1 MSFQINA
8 IYCGDCADTMDRIPE
23 ESVDLI
29 YADPPFFSNQRHEM
43 LADDDHE
50 VRAFDDRWEGGI
62 QDYIAWMEPRLRRCS
77 KILRSSGSMY
87 LHCDWHAGHYL
98 KVLMDQIFG
107 ASNFQREI
115 IWKIGWVS
123 GFKSRAK
130 NYIRNHETLLFY
142 TKSKEFTFNKVYV
155 PHPKGYE
162 RRGGGKNPRGVPLDD
177 VWLDVHSIQH
187 LSFSKE
193 KLGYPTQ
200 KPEALL
206 SRLIQVSS
214 NKGDL
219 VLDPFCGSGT
229 TVAAAHKLGR
239 RWVGIDVSPAA
250 CKLAT
255 RRMGLLGVRGLDAV
269 RLPIDGRFLV

>member
-1 MSFQINA
+1 
-8 IYCGDCADTMDRIPE
+8 MDRFPE

-43 LADDDHE
+43 LAGGDHE
-50 VRAFDDRWEGGI
+50 ARAFDDRWEGGI
-62 QDYIAWMEPRLRRCS
+62 QDFIAWIDPRLRLCHT
-77 KILRSSGSMY
+77 LLGNNGSMY

-115 IWKIGWVS
+115 IWKIGWAS
-123 GFKSRAK
+123 GFKSRAR
-130 NYIRNHETLLFY
+130 NYIRNHETLLLY
-142 TKSKEFTFNKVYV
+142 TKTREFTFNKVYV

-162 RRGGGKNPRGVPLDD
+162 RRGGGENPKGVPLDD
-177 VWLDVHSIQH
+177 VWLDIHSIQH

-206 SRLIQVSS
+206 SRLIEVSS
-214 NKGDL
+214 NRGDL

-239 RWVGIDVSPAA
+239 RWIGIDKSPAA
-250 CKLAT
+250 CRLT
-255 RRMGLLGVRGLDAV
+255 VRRMGILGVEGLETV
-269 RLPIDGRFLV
+269 GLPRTGRRVA

>member
-8 IYCGDCADTMDRIPE
+8 IYCGDCADVMDRFPE

-29 YADPPFFSNQRHEM
+29 YADPPFFSNQRHEI
-43 LADDDHE
+43 LAGDGHE

-62 QDYIAWMEPRLRRCS
+62 QDYIAWIEPRLRRCS
-77 KILRSSGSMY
+77 RILRNNGSMY

-115 IWKIGWVS
+115 IWKIGWAS

-142 TKSKEFTFNKVYV
+142 TKSKDFTFNKVYV

-177 VWLDVHSIQH
+177 VWLGINSIQH

-229 TVAAAHKLGR
+229 TLAAAHKLGR
-239 RWVGIDVSPAA
+239 RWIGIDASPAA
-250 CKLAT
+250 CKLMT
-255 RRMGLLGVRGLDAV
+255 RRMGLLGVKDLEAVGLPPAGSSV
-269 RLPIDGRFLV
+269 A

>member
-1 MSFQINA
+1 LNRVP
-8 IYCGDCADTMDRIPE
+8 G

-29 YADPPFFSNQRHEM
+29 YADPPFFSNQRYEM
-43 LADDDHE
+43 LGAEDRE
-50 VRAFDDRWEGGI
+50 IRAFDDRWEGGI
-62 QDYIAWMEPRLRRCS
+62 QGYIAWMEPRLRMCHKVLKS
-77 KILRSSGSMY
+77 NGSMY

-98 KVLMDQIFG
+98 KVLMDQVFG
-107 ASNFQREI
+107 ADCFQREI

-130 NYIRNHETLLFY
+130 NYIRNHDTLFLY
-142 TKSKEFTFNKVYV
+142 TKSHEFTFNKVFL

-162 RRGGGKNPRGVPLDD
+162 RRGGGGNPRGVALDD
-177 VWLDVHSIQH
+177 VWLDIHSIQH

-206 SRLIQVSS
+206 GRLIRVSS
-214 NKGDL
+214 DKGDL

-229 TVAAAHKLGR
+229 TLAAARKLGR
-239 RWVGIDVSPAA
+239 RWIGIDVSPAA
-250 CKLAT
+250 CRLAT
-255 RRMGLLGVRGLDAV
+255 KRMGAIG
-269 RLPIDGRFLV
+269 GREGPEAAGMDRTAGSGE